1 MNHQTRAKV
10 LRAAAQKVITAAEEA
25 GEKPPVLVESI
36 RSDITTVSSSLHTI
50 MSAELQM
57 SAATES
63 LATAL
68 ASLAEKM
75 ASDELSAD
83 DKEKISGLIEPLLSQ
98 DPTLDGVDAVVAE
111 YNTAYPLPTED
122 ALPAP
127 IVEAAAKK
135 KPKPKA
141 KKPADE
147 AKAHDS
153 PSTGNLVTL
162 TGEKRKAADAH
173 VEENLGKKAGQ
184 FTIGEAVS
192 IDGIRWLVH
201 SSRKANHRGGWHYDL
216 YEPSH
221 GQMLKD
227 SDPDAWTSV
236 SSTFVS
242 GSIQRPNGNSKEFT
256 GNLMSRIGRS
266 ALFLG
271 LDNKHYVIRSST
283 MVLKDKAGR
292 TV

>member
-1 MNHQTRAKV
+1 MNHQARSKV
-10 LRAAAQKVITAAEEA
+10 LRAAAQKIITASEEA
-25 GEKPPVLVESI
+25 GEEAPVLVESI

-75 ASDELSAD
+75 TSVELSAD

-98 DPTLDGVDAVVAE
+98 DPTLDSVDAVVAE
-111 YNTAYPLPTED
+111 YNTAYPLPAED
-122 ALPAP
+122 TLPAP

-135 KPKPKA
+135 KKPRA
-141 KKPADE
+141 KELDE

-153 PSTGNLVTL
+153 ASTGNLVTL
-162 TGEKRKAADAH
+162 TGEKRKAADTY
-173 VEENLGKKAGQ
+173 VEDNLGKKAGQ
-184 FTIGEAVS
+184 FTVGEAVS

-227 SDPDAWTSV
+227 SDPDAWTSI

-242 GSIQRPNGNSKEFT
+242 GSIQRPTGGSKEFT
-256 GNLMSRIGRS
+256 GSLMSRIGRS